1 MDLWAETYLIDGGT
15 RLGKFIGAYREA
27 YFRPVRT
34 NPFTGM
40 VYSYGIRPG
49 AEETIYRKIADISVS
64 MKALD
69 YLDMPECVMVSHYA
83 EMDEEDKEIYD
94 KMKEEL
100 AFVELKVGA
109 VLAKLSD
116 ERLYDFMVNRFL
128 DFMTIEAAANEVGF
142 SYSWGRLAV
151 ERGVAEV
158 QEILDGME
166 ADGKFEGSHGKEDLH
181 DAILPFTAVN
191 LAPR

>member
-1 MDLWAETYLIDGGT
+1 MGWERRKCTIILLTE
-15 RLGKFIGAYREA
+15 
-27 YFRPVRT
+27 
-34 NPFTGM
+34 
-40 VYSYGIRPG
+40 
-49 AEETIYRKIADISVS
+49 AEE
-64 MKALD
+64 
-69 YLDMPECVMVSHYA
+69 
-83 EMDEEDKEIYD
+83 EEQRLR
-94 KMKEEL
+94 EEL
-100 AFVELKVGA
+100 AVVELKVGT

-116 ERLYDFMVNRFL
+116 EKLYDFMVNRFL

>member
-1 MDLWAETYLIDGGT
+1 MDAMEFLSRPMQASN
-15 RLGKFIGAYREA
+15 RLRRAQEKVTALKSLTERVTTKFGLDSVSVAHTPNVSAMQDTIILLTE
-27 YFRPVRT
+27 
-34 NPFTGM
+34 
-40 VYSYGIRPG
+40 
-49 AEETIYRKIADISVS
+49 AEE
-64 MKALD
+64 
-69 YLDMPECVMVSHYA
+69 
-83 EMDEEDKEIYD
+83 EEQRLR
-94 KMKEEL
+94 EEL
-100 AFVELKVGA
+100 AVVELKVGA

-166 ADGKFEGSHGKEDLH
+166 RNGEFNVGSDLGDGSPLCF
-181 DAILPFTAVN
+181 
-191 LAPR
+191 